1 MLTLDSAKARA
12 VLRDTNLAWLTLC
25 FLLGS
30 LPPPARSQRV
40 SDVSGDE
47 ASTSQQDPDRQPSG
61 RISGKVVDQSG
72 ASIGGA
78 VVKLTREGQVLSQE
92 VLSDDD
98 GQFSFAD
105 ITPGPFQL
113 TIASEGLAPQDLSG
127 TVHPGEAYL
136 TPLVMLVVATLKME
150 VRVGLTTAELAQQ
163 QISDQEKQRV
173 LGFIPNFYVSY
184 APNAVPLTPKQ
195 KFGLAWKSS
204 VDPITFLG
212 VGGLAGAYQATN
224 RWKSYGQGLQ
234 GYAKRY
240 GAVYANVVEGT
251 FIGGAILPSVLKQDP
266 RYFYR
271 GRGSKRSRL
280 LYALSSA
287 FICKGDNGRWQP
299 NYSNVA
305 GYFAAGGLS
314 YLYYPAND
322 RHGATL
328 LFSSALVRFAETTIA
343 SVFQEF
349 LVPKLTPNLPTRA
362 PSQR

>member
-1 MLTLDSAKARA
+1 MLTLDSAKTQA
-12 VLRDTNLAWLTLC
+12 TFGHWNFAWLTLC

-30 LPPPARSQRV
+30 LPAPARSQRV
-40 SDVSGDE
+40 SDLSGNA
-47 ASTSQQDPDRQPSG
+47 ASASQQDDRQASG
-61 RISGKVVDQSG
+61 SISGKVIDQSG
-72 ASIGGA
+72 ASISGA
-78 VVKLTREGQVLSQE
+78 VVKLTREGQALGQE

-98 GQFSFAD
+98 GLFSFANLA
-105 ITPGPFQL
+105 PGPFQL
-113 TIASEGLAPQDLSG
+113 AITFEGFAPQDFSG
-127 TVHPGEAYL
+127 TLPPGEAYV
-136 TPLVMLVVATLKME
+136 TPLVMLVVATQKME

-173 LGFIPNFYVSY
+173 FGFIPNFYVSY

-212 VGGLAGAYQATN
+212 VAGLAGAYQATN
-224 RWKSYGQGLQ
+224 RWSSYGQGLQ

-271 GRGSKRSRL
+271 GKGSKRSRF

-287 FICKGDNGRWQP
+287 FICKGDNGRLQP
-299 NYSNVA
+299 NYSNVG
-305 GYFAAGGLS
+305 GYFTAGGLS
-314 YLYYPAND
+314 YLYYPANGH
-322 RHGATL
+322 HGARL
-328 LFSSALVRFAETTIA
+328 LFSSALVRFGETTIA
-343 SVFQEF
+343 SIFQEF

-362 PSQR
+362 PSER